1 MIYSENQSKLLWA
14 LILLLGF
21 SGFGLSRL
29 QADVAVSLV
38 AKSVLGSGNY
48 IVSSEVVATIAER
61 FVAEGDAI
69 DVGQSLMALS
79 SADIDDEV
87 AALAQEMIGQQDI
100 LQSKLILKGLYL
112 DEFSVIQELFNS
124 QLISAGE
131 LRDAERAFTIVE
143 AEVIALQGKLKVLS
157 AQKQRLLNQRKKYLL
172 KASQPGR
179 VLNILKKTPGE
190 VVQIA
195 EPLMIVVPDHGELFF
210 EAKVPVSDIS
220 SVKVGSDAS
229 ISLVSVNRYEV
240 QPFKGKVVYV
250 SAAVEEDEEG
260 NLFFGSKIAL
270 DADQKNRAD
279 AVHLQDIGQLAEI
292 SVKAG
297 QRSVLAYLLSPLV
310 RGSETIFTEK

>member
-1 MIYSENQSKLLWA
+1 MIYSTNQSKLLWA

-38 AKSVLGSGNY
+38 AKSVMGSGNY
-48 IVSSEVVATIAER
+48 IVSSEVAATIAER

-69 DVGQSLMALS
+69 DIGQSLLALS
-79 SADIDDEV
+79 SADIDDEIV
-87 AALAQEMIGQQDI
+87 AIDQEMIGQQDI
-100 LQSKLILKGLYL
+100 LQSQLILKGLYL
-112 DEFSVIQELFNS
+112 DEFSVLQELFNN

-131 LRDAERAFTIVE
+131 LRDAERASTTVE
-143 AEVIALQGKLKVLS
+143 AEIIALQGKLKVLN
-157 AQKQRLLNQRKKYLL
+157 AQKQRLLNQRKKYVLT
-172 KASQPGR
+172 ASQSGR

-190 VVQIA
+190 VVQVA
-195 EPLMIVVPDHGELFF
+195 EPLMIVVPDHGELLF

-220 SVKVGSDAS
+220 SVMVGSEAS
-229 ISLVSVNRYEV
+229 ISLLSVNRYEV

-250 SAAVEEDEEG
+250 SPAAEEDEEG
-260 NLFFGSKIAL
+260 NLFFSSKIAL
-270 DADQKNRAD
+270 DVGQENRAD
-279 AVHLQDIGQLAEI
+279 AVHLQDIGQLADI

-310 RGSETIFTEK
+310 RGSEKLFTER